1 MESTDEIRGRGSRS
15 SLPVEFD
22 VGGGVRL
29 VDLTQEIYEGMSV
42 FPMHQR
48 TFIFKNM
55 SHEES
60 LRRYGF
66 MFSTNNLLINEHGP
80 THTDALYE
88 SDPNGL
94 TIERTD
100 LALCFG
106 PAVCLDVSSVSP
118 DGYISSELLARAE
131 RECGQSVAR
140 GDIVLLHTGHY
151 ERAYG
156 TDEWQTRYA
165 GLDVSGAEWLGSRGV
180 SNIGIDAPAID
191 NPKDEKFSGHLI
203 CQKYRM
209 LNTENLCNLD
219 RVAGLR
225 FLYIGLPLKIR
236 GGSGSPIRA
245 VAVVGQGA

>member
-1 MESTDEIRGRGSRS
+1 MAQDEYQI
-15 SLPVEFD
+15 
-22 VGGGVRL
+22 GGGVR
-29 VDLTQEIYEGMSV
+29 VIDLTQEIFEGMSV

-48 TFIFKNM
+48 TFIFPNI

-88 SDPNGL
+88 SDPNGT

-100 LALCFG
+100 LSLCMG
-106 PAVCLDVSSVSP
+106 PAVCLDVSEASP
-118 DGYISSELLARAE
+118 DGYVTPDILERALE
-131 RECGQSVAR
+131 RSGQEIRR

-156 TDEWQTRYA
+156 TGEWQTRYA
-165 GLDVSGAEWLGSRGV
+165 GLDEAGAEWLGSRGV
-180 SNIGIDAPAID
+180 ANIGIDAPAID
-191 NPKDEKFSGHLI
+191 NPKDMRYQGHLV
-203 CQKYRM
+203 CQRYRM

-219 RVAGLR
+219 KVAGTR
-225 FLYIGLPLKIR
+225 FLYVGLPLKIR
-236 GGSGSPIRA
+236 GGSGSPVRA
-245 VAVVGQGA
+245 VAVVG